1 MSSTAECPIATKGV
15 RWELVTKGAGNSR
28 EGKTCP
34 CEIYSITTPSF
45 LTIIADESNMK
56 RRNWI
61 RFFWRFLDGPSGMK
75 DEAKS
80 ASLLPV
86 GLLASPLS
94 MLHALN
100 ESSTRHRFAIYY
112 LSLRGLYA
120 WSRSPGWMD
129 HHPHRLLITWTSS
142 ASNRL
147 LKNGH
152 WFDVSDLYP
161 LREGDLMI
169 ISKSLE

>member
-80 ASLLPV
+80 ASPSPV
-86 GLLASPLS
+86 SLLASPLS
-94 MLHALN
+94 MSHALN
-100 ESSTRHRFAIYY
+100 ESSTRHWFAIYY
-112 LSLRGLYA
+112 LSTWSLCMRGVV
-120 WSRSPGWMD
+120 PPDGWI
-129 HHPHRLLITWTSS
+129 ITRT
-142 ASNRL
+142 AC
-147 LKNGH
+147 
-152 WFDVSDLYP
+152 
-161 LREGDLMI
+161 
-169 ISKSLE
+169 